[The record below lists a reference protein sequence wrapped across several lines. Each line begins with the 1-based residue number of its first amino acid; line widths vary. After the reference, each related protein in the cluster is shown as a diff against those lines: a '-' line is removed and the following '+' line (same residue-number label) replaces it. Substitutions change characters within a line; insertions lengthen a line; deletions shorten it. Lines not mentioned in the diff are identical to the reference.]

1 MTDETTQKDTVVAK
15 EVTPEVTST
24 TPKTNSTAPASIPRA
39 PYTAPTADGTNRG
52 GGDFKKN
59 RRQTSRRPRQRQEF
73 DQRIISLRRVTR
85 VSSGGR
91 RFSFS
96 VAIVI
101 GDQKGRIGV
110 GTGKAGDTALAIEK
124 AVTSAKKNM
133 ITVKMTPE
141 MSIPHEVNAKY
152 CSGVVK
158 LMPAPGRGIIAGSA
172 VRDMAELAGIQ
183 NINGKILCG
192 TKNKLNIARATIKAL
207 ESLKTPYIGKKKK
220 AVKEV
225 EVSVK

>member
-1 MTDETTQKDTVVAK
+1 MTEETTQKDTVVK
-15 EVTPEVTST
+15 EEATPTVVSTDST
-24 TPKTNSTAPASIPRA
+24 TAAN
-39 PYTAPTADGTNRG
+39 PTANATGGDTRG
-52 GGDFKKN
+52 SGRDFKKN

-101 GDQKGRIGV
+101 GDRNGRIGV
-110 GTGKAGDTALAIEK
+110 GTGKAGDTSLAIEK

-141 MSIPHEVNAKY
+141 MSIPHEVSAKY
-152 CSGVVK
+152 CSGEVK
-158 LMPAPGRGIIAGSA
+158 LMPAPGRGVIAGSA
-172 VRDMAELAGIQ
+172 VRDMAELAGIHH
-183 NINGKILCG
+183 INAKILCG

-207 ESLKTPYIGKKKK
+207 ESLKTPYVGKKKK
-220 AVKEV
+220 SDKEV

>member
-1 MTDETTQKDTVVAK
+1 MTDETTQKDTAVENK
-15 EVTPEVTST
+15 VTPEATTS
-24 TPKTNSTAPASIPRA
+24 ASANPEAGNDTRS
-39 PYTAPTADGTNRG
+39 G
-52 GGDFKKN
+52 GRDFKKN

-96 VAIVI
+96 VAMVI
-101 GDQKGRIGV
+101 GDKKGRIGV

-124 AVTSAKKNM
+124 AVSSAKKNM
-133 ITVKMTPE
+133 ITVKTTPE
-141 MSIPHEVNAKY
+141 MSIPHEVGAKY

-172 VRDMAELAGIQ
+172 VRDIAELAGIHH
-183 NINGKILCG
+183 INGKILCG
-192 TKNKLNIARATIKAL
+192 TKNKLNIAKATIKAL
-207 ESLKTPYIGKKKK
+207 ESLKTPYVSKKKK
-220 AVKEV
+220 SEVKVV
-225 EVSVK
+225 ETVK